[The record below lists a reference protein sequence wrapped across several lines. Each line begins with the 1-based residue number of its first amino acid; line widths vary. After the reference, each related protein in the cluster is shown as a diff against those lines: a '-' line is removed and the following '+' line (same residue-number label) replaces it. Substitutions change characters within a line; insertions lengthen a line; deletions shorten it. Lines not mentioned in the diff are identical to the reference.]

1 MKLALVLSVALLS
14 GCVVTVEDGDKSPPD
29 STPTDVAPATA
40 TATAA
45 ASVATTATASAQPTL
60 PNFGKVCTRAGCTGA
75 LTVAVEGGDKLAKG
89 KYLIEVE
96 ADGKKG
102 SCTFA
107 APGFCGDKAPKCGGD
122 VEISV
127 ITAGCDKASEKGAA
141 PAVISEL
148 KLPSSP
154 KAATITVSRD
164 GKKVGELKS
173 APQYKEVRPNGPDC
187 DPVCKLGDDKLTVR

>member
-1 MKLALVLSVALLS
+1 MVEIYLDQIIVPRQNFAIELLALFVGQHDEVALNQE
-14 GCVVTVEDGDKSPPD
+14 VFQ
-29 STPTDVAPATA
+29 ATFVFFLKNIA
-40 TATAA
+40 WTF
-45 ASVATTATASAQPTL
+45 Q
-60 PNFGKVCTRAGCTGA
+60 
-75 LTVAVEGGDKLAKG
+75 
-89 KYLIEVE
+89 YLIEVE

-148 KLPSSP
+148 KLPASP